1 MNVRDRFE
9 KNVEIR
15 EPRKEHGERTMKGTD
30 CEMGRK
36 KSISTGVAL
45 LMSCPCPLVGRVGI
59 FGVRLPF
66 VASEDDCG
74 GGGEWAIA

>member
-36 KSISTGVAL
+36 KSISTGCGSSYVL
-45 LMSCPCPLVGRVGI
+45 SLPPCWAGGNFWGSPPIRGI
-59 FGVRLPF
+59 RR
-66 VASEDDCG
+66 
-74 GGGEWAIA
+74 

>member
-30 CEMGRK
+30 REMGRK
-36 KSISTGVAL
+36 KIYIN
-45 LMSCPCPLVGRVGI
+45 RVGL
-59 FGVRLPF
+59 FFCLVLAPLL
-66 VASEDDCG
+66 G
-74 GGGEWAIA
+74 GWEFLDHTQ